1 MRNRP
6 FWNLHRILTLN
17 GHDCVLSHTTKIP
30 SFSTIRLADL
40 VLPFVG
46 AHSDD
51 VYPNGTYCCS
61 IAPRGHKRCLCR
73 LTLCSGLWY
82 VMWRSLEQLNF
93 FGTRINGNSIRNFG
107 CLRNGLEWETESAP
121 TRRHR
126 ATIHINTSSRRV
138 HDFRHV
144 DWADDT
150 HTNTHTQCMIVL
162 LCELIRR
169 DYSNERGVMKR

>member
-1 MRNRP
+1 MIV
-6 FWNLHRILTLN
+6 FSATQQKFLHSPQFVWLIWYYHSWGPILMM
-17 GHDCVLSHTTKIP
+17 C
-30 SFSTIRLADL
+30 IRMA
-40 VLPFVG
+40 
-46 AHSDD
+46 
-51 VYPNGTYCCS
+51 YCCS

-150 HTNTHTQCMIVL
+150 HTNTHTQCIDCL
-162 LCELIRR
+162 ALRA
-169 DYSNERGVMKR
+169 YSARLF